1 MSRTVFAERFSALMG
16 MTPLSYVT
24 HWRMQE
30 ARRALIESRH
40 SMIEIAEHVGY
51 GSEAAFTRAFK
62 RQFDVTPGELRRHV
76 H

>member
-30 ARRALIESRH
+30 ARRALIETQRP
-40 SMIEIAEHVGY
+40 MIEIAEGVGY

-62 RQFDVTPGELRRHV
+62 RQFDVTPGELRRQTH
-76 H
+76 